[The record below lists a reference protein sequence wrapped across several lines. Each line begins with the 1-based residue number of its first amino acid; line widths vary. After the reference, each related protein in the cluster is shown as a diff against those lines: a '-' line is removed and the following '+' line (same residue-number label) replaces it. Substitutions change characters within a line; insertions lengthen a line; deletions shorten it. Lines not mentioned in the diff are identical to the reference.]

1 MIDIRLSERQ
11 EKILEIVKENQPIT
25 GEDIAS
31 RLSLTRA
38 TLRPDLSI
46 LTMVGML
53 DARPRVG
60 YFYTGTNIF
69 NDIGEQ
75 IKGIVVE
82 EIQSVPIVLEESTTV
97 YDAIVFMFLENIGS
111 IYITDKGKLS
121 GVVSRK
127 DIIRTL
133 MGKIDLHQVPIGLA
147 MTRMPNIIYVEA
159 KDKVLDAAIKLIDHE
174 IDSLPVV
181 EYIDEERKDIRVI
194 GRITKTNITR
204 LFVELGKNR

>member
-75 IKGIVVE
+75 IKAVLVE
-82 EIQSVPIVLEESTTV
+82 EIQSVPIVLDESTTV

-133 MGKIDLHQVPIGLA
+133 MGGIDLHQVPIGLA
-147 MTRMPNIIYVEA
+147 MTRMPNIIYVQA
-159 KDKVLDAAIKLIDHE
+159 QDKVLDAAIKLIDHE
-174 IDSLPVV
+174 IDSLPVI
-181 EYIDEERKDIRVI
+181 EYIDEEKKDIRVI